1 MGGGAGAAVAAK
13 VTYFERDFEF
23 ASHAAE
29 VEATW
34 DPNVGGGPTPAPAV
48 CVSRTR
54 IVGTAAEA
62 AAPDAPAT
70 ARTAA
75 AAAPSSSSSVAAAA
89 AARSYAAASPSSL
102 TAAVH
107 DCAAAAA
114 DEEKEDEEE
123 EDEKGKGAVG
133 NSAGQAKQWDAFHR
147 QHRGRAS
154 ASSFPSPPYLLPTS
168 SSPPPHLLPIS
179 SLALAHQFPDKLN
192 FCPLSSCNHRPL
204 SQLDTRTHSAICH
217 GDWSV
222 RQGQDAASV
231 SGSTGPPRAIRRRT
245 SGQARE

>member
-147 QHRGRAS
+147 QHRGRAE
-154 ASSFPSPPYLLPTS
+154 ASSSP
-168 SSPPPHLLPIS
+168 PPPHLLPDPCTPVPCPAQLMS
-179 SLALAHQFPDKLN
+179 AQLPQPLAD
-192 FCPLSSCNHRPL
+192 
-204 SQLDTRTHSAICH
+204 I
-217 GDWSV
+217 
-222 RQGQDAASV
+222 
-231 SGSTGPPRAIRRRT
+231 GSYPNA
-245 SGQARE
+245 